1 MARSD
6 YAFPFRIDPA
16 SGQAAQSPYATHVD
30 EMIRQVLLTTPGERA
45 DLPSFGCGLR
55 QLLFTP
61 NTSAPQVAPNT
72 SAPQVAPNTSPLQAT
87 TQILV
92 QQSLAKW
99 LGNQIQ
105 VQNVTVSSGEG
116 GDYSQLLVQ
125 IQYTL
130 IETQSLQ
137 TTQILVA

>member
-6 YAFPFRIDPA
+6 YAFPFRIDAA
-16 SGQAAQSPYATHVD
+16 SGQAARSAYATHVD

-55 QLLFTP
+55 QLLF
-61 NTSAPQVAPNT
+61 APNS
-72 SAPQVAPNTSPLQAT
+72 SALQAT

-92 QQSLAKW
+92 QESLTKW

-105 VQNVTVSSGEG
+105 LRNVSVSGNEG
-116 GDYSQLLVQ
+116 DNSQLLVQ
-125 IQYTL
+125 IDYVL
-130 IETQSLQ
+130 LETQSLQ
-137 TTQILVA
+137 TTQVQVT